1 MVGQNP
7 GTIAGE
13 FRCEWQWLPKRWG
26 KKHRELDPSHP
37 KKGVL
42 VGDLRVTIAAIA
54 FNTKPWS
61 SMTTG

>member
-1 MVGQNP
+1 MVCQNP
-7 GTIAGE
+7 GTIVGE
-13 FRCEWQWLPKRWG
+13 FRCDWQWLPKRWEKIIG
-26 KKHRELDPSHP
+26 NWT
-37 KKGVL
+37 VL